1 MGNKKQPYMFCKA
14 VVRRK
19 GPLSP
24 ALPKAPQ
31 ELLVPAGLYG
41 GHVRVAVS
49 ASAGVPWGGSPPLR
63 PRPLLRLPVSA
74 AGGGRLCSFSS
85 PSGEIL
91 RAFRIIAIK
100 KQPYMFCKAVVRRKG
115 LEPPTF

>member
-1 MGNKKQPYMFCKA
+1 MSNKKRPYMFCKA

-41 GHVRVAVS
+41 GHELFESLRRNTP
-49 ASAGVPWGGSPPLR
+49 GVPDDCNKKTASR
-63 PRPLLRLPVSA
+63 
-74 AGGGRLCSFSS
+74 
-85 PSGEIL
+85 
-91 RAFRIIAIK
+91 FRET
-100 KQPYMFCKAVVRRKG
+100 VVRRKG